1 VKKRSS
7 AVATVILC
15 LALVIGVACG
25 GGGATPEVKEVKF
38 GFAAPLSGMLGYFV
52 GLPAKQGV
60 ELASEMI
67 GEFTVAGERYRWDVI
82 CEDNGYTSAGGVAS
96 ATEFIFQ
103 DGVKFMH
110 QTGSDAALGAQP
122 LCEETGVMLS
132 ISGAGVEAFGPDKP
146 HTFQFSPTYMA
157 HTAVL
162 FQWLTTAHPEVET
175 VAIAM
180 GNDRT
185 GYEIAEAAV
194 TAAEYFGLEVATVDY
209 YDTAAGMMEPY
220 PLATRLVSKDPD
232 LFIGNPLVLAS
243 MRVMGWDGFAAF
255 HGWNTPTAVLAGWDN
270 VEGLLVYQP
279 NPFGEELPQAVK
291 DFAAEYEARYD
302 EEFTMSSYY
311 PVTMLYVLTEA
322 LKQAGTVDDVDRVI
336 EVLETETFDTWI
348 GPLRFGGQGLIGTDH
363 LLLWPAPIAEI
374 EDRDYHVI
382 YEMSADEAETLAVE
396 VYK

>member
-1 VKKRSS
+1 MKKRSS
-7 AVATVILC
+7 AVAIVILC

-25 GGGATPEVKEVKF
+25 GGETTREVKEVKF
-38 GFAAPLSGMLGYFV
+38 GFAAPLSGILGAMV
-52 GLPAKQGV
+52 GFPAEQGI

-67 GEFTVAGERYRWDVI
+67 GEFTVAGERYRWNVI
-82 CEDNGYTSAGGVAS
+82 CQDNGYTSAGGVAS

-132 ISGAGVEAFGPDKP
+132 ISGAGVEAFGLDKP

-157 HTAVL
+157 HTPVL
-162 FQWLTTAHPEVET
+162 FQWLTTTHPEVET
-175 VAIAM
+175 MAIAM

-194 TAAEYFGLEVATVDY
+194 TAAEYFGLEVVDVAY
-209 YDTAAGMMEPY
+209 YDTAAMMEFY
-220 PLATRLVSKDPD
+220 PLATKLVNKNPD
-232 LFIGNPLVLAS
+232 LFIGNPLTLAS
-243 MRVMGWDGFAAF
+243 MRELGWDGLAAF

-279 NPFGEELPQAVK
+279 NPFGEELPLEVK

-311 PVTMLYVLTEA
+311 PATMLYVLTEA

-336 EVLETETFDTWI
+336 EVLETETFGTWI
-348 GPLRFGGQGLIGTDH
+348 VPLRFGGQELVGVNH
-363 LLLWPAPIAEI
+363 LLMWPAPIAEI

>member
-1 VKKRSS
+1 MKKWSS
-7 AVATVILC
+7 AVAIAILC

-25 GGGATPEVKEVKF
+25 GGEAAKEVKEVKF
-38 GFAAPLSGMLGYFV
+38 GFAAPLSSMLGYFV
-52 GLPAKQGV
+52 GLPAKQGI

-96 ATEFIFQ
+96 ATKFVFD

-122 LCEETGVMLS
+122 LCEAKGVILS
-132 ISGAGVEAFGPDKP
+132 ISGAGVEAFGADKP

-157 HTAVL
+157 HTPVL
-162 FQWLTTAHPEVET
+162 FQWLTTACPEVET

-180 GNDRT
+180 GDDRT
-185 GYEIAEAAV
+185 GYEIADVAV
-194 TAAEYFGLEVATVDY
+194 TAAEYFGLEVVSVEYFRSD
-209 YDTAAGMMEPY
+209 MMEFTS
-220 PLATRLVSKDPD
+220 LATKLVSKEPD

-243 MRVMGWDGFAAF
+243 MREMGWDGLAAF
-255 HGWNTPTAVLAGWDN
+255 YGWSTTTAVLAEWDN

-279 NPFGEELPQAVK
+279 NPFGEGLPQALK
-291 DFAAEYEARYD
+291 DFAAEYQARYD

-311 PVTMLYVLTEA
+311 PATMLYVLTEA
-322 LKQAGTVDDVDRVI
+322 LKQAGTVDDVDKII
-336 EVLETETFDTWI
+336 EALETEAFDTWL
-348 GPLRFGGQGLIGTDH
+348 GPLRFGGQELVGIDH
-363 LLLWPAPIAEI
+363 LLMWPAPIAEI
-374 EDRDYHVI
+374 EGRDYHVI
-382 YEMSADEAETLAVE
+382 YEMSADEAEALAIE